1 MVPRTSLGEGAGAS
15 GVVVLP
21 GSEVEVV
28 DEVDV
33 LDGGA
38 LPGGVVGGADGAVVD
53 GVVVA
58 LVVGGVVVVVDDGD
72 VALATPGKAA
82 RASTQIHA
90 THRSRRCQLPR
101 ATATRLA
108 AARTRVVTRPRANQ
122 QIMPVKLG
130 KSHLS

>member
-15 GVVVLP
+15 GVAVLP

-38 LPGGVVGGADGAVVD
+38 LPGGVVGGAVVEGVVVAVVD
-53 GVVVA
+53 G
-58 LVVGGVVVVVDDGD
+58 GEVVVVDDAD

-82 RASTQIHA
+82 RASTEIHA

-108 AARTRVVTRPRANQ
+108 AARTRVVTRLRANR